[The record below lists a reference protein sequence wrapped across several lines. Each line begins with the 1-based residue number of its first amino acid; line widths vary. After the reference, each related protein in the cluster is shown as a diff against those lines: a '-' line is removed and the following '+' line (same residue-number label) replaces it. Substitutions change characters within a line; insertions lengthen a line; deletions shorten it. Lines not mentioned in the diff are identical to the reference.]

1 MIEPPQ
7 PPAIHLLGCLLAT
20 GLAVMASPAVAQPS
34 DSPTTTDTP
43 SNAYQNPET
52 GGPGESLRERIEF
65 SLSGYHGDADRETL
79 DELGPPDQVAAQLKR
94 LVKDRDARTSLRTR
108 AATLLAEY
116 EEVDGITDFAQDQ
129 LQQLTDRASQDSLSQ
144 NERHAADLVL
154 QALMPT
160 VTRLSDPGRAVEL
173 LSDHLRAT
181 DHLQR
186 QLAALH
192 ALGRHGGELGLDALR
207 TFRSETDPAD
217 NQHRPLRSALDTYLE
232 E

>member
-1 MIEPPQ
+1 MTQ
-7 PPAIHLLGCLLAT
+7 PPRPTAIHLLIFLVASGLALLASS
-20 GLAVMASPAVAQPS
+20 AAAQPA
-34 DSPTTTDTP
+34 DPPTTADTP

-52 GGPGESLRERIEF
+52 GGPGESLRERVEF
-65 SLSGYHGDADRETL
+65 SLSGYHGGADRETL

-94 LVKDRDARTSLRTR
+94 LVNDHDARTSLRTR

-116 EEVDGITDFAQDQ
+116 EEVDGITEFVQNQ
-129 LQQLTDRASQDSLSQ
+129 LQQLKDRASDDALSQ
-144 NERHAADLVL
+144 NDRHAADLVL

-160 VTRLSDPGRAVEL
+160 VTRLSDPDRAVDL
-173 LSDHLRAT
+173 LEEHLRAT

-192 ALGRHGGELGLDALR
+192 ALGRHGGEPGLDALR
-207 TFRSETDPAD
+207 TFRAETDLSD
-217 NQHRPLRSALDTYLE
+217 DQHRPLRSALDTYLE